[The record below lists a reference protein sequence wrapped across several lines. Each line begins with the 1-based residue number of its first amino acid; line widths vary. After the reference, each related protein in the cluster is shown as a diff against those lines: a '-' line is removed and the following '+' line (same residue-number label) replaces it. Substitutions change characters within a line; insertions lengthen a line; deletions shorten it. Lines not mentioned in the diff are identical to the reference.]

1 MFVSD
6 TKIEEIK
13 DAVDIV
19 DLIGSYVS
27 LIKRGRNYVGLC
39 PFHNEKTPSFSV
51 NPDGHYFKCFGCG
64 KSGDAIT
71 FLQEYEGLD
80 FNEAIKELAEKA
92 HIDLGNAEFES
103 KKSGLFNLL

>member
-1 MFVSD
+1 MFISD

-27 LIKRGRNYVGLC
+27 LVKRGRNYVGLC

-51 NPDGHYFKCFGCG
+51 
-64 KSGDAIT
+64 T
-71 FLQEYEGLD
+71 
-80 FNEAIKELAEKA
+80 
-92 HIDLGNAEFES
+92 
-103 KKSGLFNLL
+103 